1 MATSGRK
8 SATTGKKAA
17 AKKKPAAKKA
27 SALKR
32 RTSVKRN
39 SKARQRA
46 LDTAVATAASK
57 PAVSAGS
64 TIRLPASKPVPAKKN
79 AEKKSLGQ
87 RIRGFVEKRLG

>member
-1 MATSGRK
+1 MASGRK
-8 SATTGKKAA
+8 SAAKKKAA
-17 AKKKPAAKKA
+17 AKTPANK
-27 SALKR
+27 SAVKR

-46 LDTAVATAASK
+46 LDAALQ
-57 PAVSAGS
+57 PAASAGS
-64 TIRLPASKPVPAKKN
+64 TIRLPAAKLTPAKKN